1 MNNPVGANCSRGTV
15 VQSLTLC
22 VLLPGSGVVFWRG
35 HVLSEVEVASAPRMT
50 A

>member
-15 VQSLTLC
+15 VQSPTLY
-22 VLLPGSGVVFWRG
+22 VLIPGSGVVFWRG
-35 HVLSEVEVASAPRMT
+35 HVSSEVEVASAPRTT